1 MRSGKLKSVMFMP
14 VYNQV
19 QEFPR
24 LLAELKATE
33 LPCET
38 LLIVNNGS
46 SDGTAE
52 LIRGSGFAYLDL
64 PMNRGVGYSY
74 QQALEWA
81 LERDYDIF
89 GTMAGNG
96 KMLPSEMHRV
106 LAPLEN
112 GTADYVTGSRF
123 LDQGDSPNL
132 PRFRRFSI
140 PMVNLFI
147 RIVTGATI
155 TDATCGYRAF
165 RLDLI
170 RRAQFDW
177 RAEWLHTYGMESY
190 VYAKVLLARGITWT
204 EVPITMRY
212 PPRGHRYSKIRP
224 IIDWYRILSPW
235 LVARF
240 ENKGFAPS
248 PVADQ
253 PASQP

>member
-1 MRSGKLKSVMFMP
+1 MPSGNLRSVMFMP

-24 LLAELKATE
+24 LLEELHSTD
-33 LPCET
+33 LPCDT

-46 SDGTAE
+46 NDGTAE

-64 PMNRGVGYSY
+64 PLNRGVGYSY

-81 LERDYDIF
+81 LARDYDIF

-106 LAPLEN
+106 LAPVEN

-123 LDQGDSPNL
+123 LAQGDSPNL

-140 PMVNLFI
+140 PLVNVLI
-147 RIVTGATI
+147 RIVTGATV
-155 TDATCGYRAF
+155 TDATCGYRAI
-165 RLDLI
+165 RLDLF
-170 RRAQFDW
+170 RRAEFDW
-177 RAEWLHTYGMESY
+177 RAPWLERYGMEPY
-190 VYAKVLLARGITWT
+190 IYAKVLMAKGVSWT
-204 EVPITMRY
+204 EVPVTMRY
-212 PPRGHRYSKIRP
+212 PPRGKRYSKIRP

-235 LVARF
+235 IVARF
-240 ENKGFAPS
+240 EKKSFAPHPIS
-248 PVADQ
+248 ERATTQ
-253 PASQP
+253 